1 MRHGFPVRRRGE
13 NGCLLTRRKID
24 PETNEY
30 RATETLMSASARRII
45 IHLGFPKTGSTTIQ
59 GMLAANL
66 DRLGPGICASPKDD
80 LTYKLRKHAL
90 KYRRSG
96 HFFYW
101 KLRHDAA
108 LREMVRK
115 IDAMVFE
122 TLIISDENMIGIE
135 PGKIFDPPEKTNY
148 LPWLKHLD
156 AALSN
161 YDVHYVIYTRKPK
174 SWQRS
179 SYNQAFKMR
188 RVKEPFET
196 WVESHN
202 DLDAPRRIIEA
213 FRTYLGPRLHT
224 LDMAEEIGPDRM
236 MGRFILELA
245 GVSEER
251 IAGITLPPRANES
264 LPLASIEL
272 LRLIYENRAF
282 RGRRY
287 RYLTRLFKD
296 HPELFAKNPK
306 TGDN

>member
-1 MRHGFPVRRRGE
+1 
-13 NGCLLTRRKID
+13 
-24 PETNEY
+24 
-30 RATETLMSASARRII
+30 MSANPRRII

-59 GMLAANL
+59 GMLAANR
-66 DRLGPGICASPKDD
+66 DNIGKKIYVSPQDE
-80 LTYKLRKHAL
+80 LTYFVRKFALR
-90 KYRRSG
+90 YQRNR
-96 HFFYW
+96 HFFCW
-101 KLRHDAA
+101 KIRHDAA

-115 IDAMVFE
+115 IDAMASD

-161 YDVHYVIYTRKPK
+161 YDVHYVIYTREPK

-179 SYNQAFKMR
+179 AYNQAFKMR

-196 WVESHN
+196 WVESHD
-202 DLDAPRRIIEA
+202 DLDAPRRIIEE

-224 LDMAEEIGPDRM
+224 LEMTEEIGPDRI
-236 MGRFILELA
+236 MGHFILELA
-245 GVSEER
+245 GVSEEN
-251 IAGITLPPRANES
+251 IAGITLPPRENES

-272 LRLIYENRAF
+272 LRLIHANPAF
-282 RGRRY
+282 RGQRY

-306 TGDN
+306 TGDK